1 MITEQIRNLG
11 AKLKYNALRL
21 FKVKDTTIRETT
33 TKEIKDLIRKD
44 NYITAYFIDN
54 ERKNIEILLRNT
66 ADDGTAVVNP
76 HIIEYDTKNQDCL
89 KLLKLCP
96 LDDLHKNTYEKK
108 MGEKKGFEEMVMRIA
123 KRDGLV
129 FDELKLDTKFY
140 PTLVKAIFEENETG
154 AELGALKS
162 LKKNAQEDH
171 LFALKLSL
179 FEIEKIRDSKDGELK
194 KKLRQAKT
202 KIEALKIAFEICE

>member
-21 FKVKDTTIRETT
+21 FKVKDTTVRTT
-33 TKEIKDLIRKD
+33 TVKKIKDLIRED

-54 ERKNIEILLRNT
+54 ERKNIEILLKN
-66 ADDGTAVVNP
+66 DDGVTVNP

-108 MGEKKGFEEMVMRIA
+108 MKEKKGFEDMVMRIA

-140 PTLVKAIFEENETG
+140 PTLVKAIFEED
-154 AELGALKS
+154 
-162 LKKNAQEDH
+162 KNEDH

-179 FEIEKIRDSKDGELK
+179 FEIEKIRDSKDSELK

-202 KIEALKIAFEICE
+202 KIEALKIAFDIVND

>member
-11 AKLKYNALRL
+11 TKLKYNALRL
-21 FKVKDTTIRETT
+21 FKVKDNIVKPTTV
-33 TKEIKDLIRKD
+33 KKIKDLIRKD

-54 ERKNIEILLRNT
+54 ERKNIEILLRN
-66 ADDGTAVVNP
+66 DDGVTVNP
-76 HIIEYDTKNQDCL
+76 HIIEYDIKHKDCQ

-96 LDDLHKNTYEKK
+96 LDTLHKNTYEKK

-154 AELGALKS
+154 DELGALKS

-171 LFALKLSL
+171 LFALKLAL
-179 FEIEKIRDSKDGELK
+179 FEVEKIRDSKDVELK

-202 KIEALKIAFEICE
+202 KIEALKIAFEICK

>member
-11 AKLKYNALRL
+11 TKLKYNALRL
-21 FKVKDTTIRETT
+21 FKVKDNIVKPTTV
-33 TKEIKDLIRKD
+33 KKIKDLIRKD

-54 ERKNIEILLRNT
+54 ERKNIEILLRN
-66 ADDGTAVVNP
+66 DDGKTVNP
-76 HIIEYDTKNQDCL
+76 YIIEYDNKHAQCQE
-89 KLLKLCP
+89 LLKFCP
-96 LDDLHKNTYEKK
+96 LDDLHKNTYDKKQKEKK
-108 MGEKKGFEEMVMRIA
+108 DFENMVIRIA

-140 PTLVKAIFEENETG
+140 PTLVKAIFNEEKNE
-154 AELGALKS
+154 
-162 LKKNAQEDH
+162 DY
-171 LFALKLSL
+171 LFALKLAL

>member
-11 AKLKYNALRL
+11 AKLKYNALQL
-21 FKVKDTTIRETT
+21 FKVKDTTVKKTT
-33 TKEIKDLIRKD
+33 VKKIKDLIRED

-54 ERKNIEILLRNT
+54 ERKNIEILLKN
-66 ADDGTAVVNP
+66 DDGVTVNP

-140 PTLVKAIFEENETG
+140 PTLVKAIFQGNEN
-154 AELGALKS
+154 
-162 LKKNAQEDH
+162 EDH
-171 LFALKLSL
+171 LFALKLAL
-179 FEIEKIRDSKDGELK
+179 FEIEKIRDSKHSELK
-194 KKLRQAKT
+194 KKLRQSKN
-202 KIEALKIAFEICE
+202 KIEALKIAFDIVYG

>member
-11 AKLKYNALRL
+11 TKLKYNALRL

-76 HIIEYDTKNQDCL
+76 HIIEYDTKHPHCQE
-89 KLLKLCP
+89 LLKLCP
-96 LDDLHKNTYEKK
+96 LDVLHKNTYNKK
-108 MGEKKGFEEMVMRIA
+108 IGEKKGFEDMVMRIA

-129 FDELKLDTKFY
+129 FDEMKLDTKFY
-140 PTLVKAIFEENETG
+140 PTLVKAIFEED
-154 AELGALKS
+154 
-162 LKKNAQEDH
+162 KNEDH

-179 FEIEKIRDSKDGELK
+179 FEIEKIRNSKDSELK
-194 KKLRQAKT
+194 RKLRQAKT
-202 KIEALKIAFEICE
+202 KIEALKIAFDIVND

>member
-11 AKLKYNALRL
+11 AKLKYNALQL
-21 FKVKDTTIRETT
+21 FKVKKTTV
-33 TKEIKDLIRKD
+33 KKIKDLIRKD

-54 ERKNIEILLRNT
+54 ERKNIEILLKN
-66 ADDGTAVVNP
+66 DDGVTVNP
-76 HIIEYDTKNQDCL
+76 HIIEYDIKNQDCL

-108 MGEKKGFEEMVMRIA
+108 MREKKGFEEMVMRIA

-140 PTLVKAIFEENETG
+140 PTLVKAIFQGNEN
-154 AELGALKS
+154 
-162 LKKNAQEDH
+162 EDH
-171 LFALKLSL
+171 LFALKLAL
-179 FEIEKIRDSKDGELK
+179 FEIEKIRDSKDSELK

-202 KIEALKIAFEICE
+202 KIEALKTAFEICE

>member
-11 AKLKYNALRL
+11 TKLKYNALRL
-21 FKVKDTTIRETT
+21 FKVKDTTVRTT
-33 TKEIKDLIRKD
+33 TVKKIKDLIRED

-54 ERKNIEILLRNT
+54 ERKNIEILLKN
-66 ADDGTAVVNP
+66 DDGVTVNP

-108 MGEKKGFEEMVMRIA
+108 VGEKKGFEDMVMRIA

-140 PTLVKAIFEENETG
+140 PTLVKAIFQGNEN
-154 AELGALKS
+154 
-162 LKKNAQEDH
+162 EDH
-171 LFALKLSL
+171 LFALKLAL
-179 FEIEKIRDSKDGELK
+179 FEIEKIRDSKDSELK
-194 KKLRQAKT
+194 KKLRQSKT
-202 KIEALKIAFEICE
+202 KIEALKIAFDIAYG

>member
-11 AKLKYNALRL
+11 TKLKYNALRL
-21 FKVKDTTIRETT
+21 FKVKDNIVKPTTV
-33 TKEIKDLIRKD
+33 KKIKDLIRKD

-54 ERKNIEILLRNT
+54 ERKNIEILLRN
-66 ADDGTAVVNP
+66 DDGVTVNP
-76 HIIEYDTKNQDCL
+76 HIIEYDIKNQDCL

-154 AELGALKS
+154 DELGALKS

-171 LFALKLSL
+171 LFALKLAL
-179 FEIEKIRDSKDGELK
+179 FEVEKIRDSKDVELK

-202 KIEALKIAFEICE
+202 KIEALKTAFEICE